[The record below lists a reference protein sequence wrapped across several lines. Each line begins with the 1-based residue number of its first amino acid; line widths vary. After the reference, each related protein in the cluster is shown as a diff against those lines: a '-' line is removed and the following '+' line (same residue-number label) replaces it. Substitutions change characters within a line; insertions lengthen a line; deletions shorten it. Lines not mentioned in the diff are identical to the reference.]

1 MLKINKIEEKCSD
14 YTMKHE
20 SEIADVWK
28 LAGTKQT
35 IEWGGM
41 KQCLA
46 ILELQGL
53 INIIKQLDI
62 NTDLNKYK
70 QMWKALNYLWGIN
83 CCFELSLGNKLPE
96 NQLYLWKFGE
106 N

>member
-1 MLKINKIEEKCSD
+1 
-14 YTMKHE
+14 
-20 SEIADVWK
+20 
-28 LAGTKQT
+28 
-35 IEWGGM
+35 M
-41 KQCLA
+41 KQFLA

-70 QMWKALNYLWGIN
+70 QIWKALNYLWGIN

-96 NQLYLWKFGE
+96 NQLYLWKFVRINLRIE
-106 N
+106 NFHKESHSSNWILDI

>member
-1 MLKINKIEEKCSD
+1 MRHRTEKLDGTQKRICWKIKKVEEKCPN

-20 SEIADVWK
+20 SDIVGVWEV
-28 LAGTKQT
+28 AGTKQT
-35 IEWGGM
+35 TEWGGM

-53 INIIKQLDI
+53 INVIKQLDI

-70 QMWKALNYLWGIN
+70 QM
-83 CCFELSLGNKLPE
+83 
-96 NQLYLWKFGE
+96 
-106 N
+106 